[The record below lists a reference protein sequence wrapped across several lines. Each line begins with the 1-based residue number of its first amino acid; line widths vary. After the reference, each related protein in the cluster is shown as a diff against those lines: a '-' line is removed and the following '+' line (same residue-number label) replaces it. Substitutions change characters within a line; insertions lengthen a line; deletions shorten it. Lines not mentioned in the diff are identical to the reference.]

1 MPAEI
6 TIVLLCSVIMWCA
19 KKKHLLRKSRRW
31 RAICFCL
38 HLKIWSLSIAIN
50 RYIKS
55 WCIGLLLYLIA
66 DFAREHNLLEVMP
79 AMCNPDYTTMEL
91 IHARLVR
98 KTTCANG
105 CVCDY
110 TICGDKD
117 EEYLKQHEEY
127 IDYEG
132 YRRNKW
138 GDAFH
143 IQCIFLIISLKFIW

>member
-1 MPAEI
+1 
-6 TIVLLCSVIMWCA
+6 
-19 KKKHLLRKSRRW
+19 
-31 RAICFCL
+31 
-38 HLKIWSLSIAIN
+38 
-50 RYIKS
+50 
-55 WCIGLLLYLIA
+55 
-66 DFAREHNLLEVMP
+66 MP

-127 IDYEG
+127 MPMT
-132 YRRNKW
+132 K
-138 GDAFH
+138 
-143 IQCIFLIISLKFIW
+143 K